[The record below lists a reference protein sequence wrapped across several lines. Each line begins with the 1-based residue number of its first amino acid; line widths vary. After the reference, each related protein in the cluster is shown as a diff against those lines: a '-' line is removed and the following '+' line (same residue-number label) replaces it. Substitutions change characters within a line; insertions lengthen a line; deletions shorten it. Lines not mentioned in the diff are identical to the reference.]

1 MSDVTAGKK
10 TSEFKFSYITT
21 AANLLVSVG
30 GALLLTLDPAN
41 WPAVVVGAVVAVAN
55 TFLSSA
61 YTKGRSI
68 VKAAALANPTETP

>member
-10 TSEFKFSYITT
+10 TSEFKFSTWT
-21 AANLLVSVG
+21 MVANMVVSIG

-41 WPAVVVGAVVAVAN
+41 WPAVAVGAVVAVAN

-68 VKAAALANPTETP
+68 VKSAALENPTETP